1 MSERN
6 FVTLRKIEHIEPIE
20 GAERVELAFVDGW
33 RCVIP
38 KNQYAIGEEILFIEA
53 DAALKNVNDER
64 VDFLKKTSYKCW
76 KKDNV
81 VLAEC
86 LRIKTIKL
94 AGQFSQGV
102 VFKLS
107 VFMDEIN
114 KAANNTTSLD
124 EALNIVHYDE
134 LSDEMRAII
143 NPENAMKARGTFPSF
158 VPKTDEER
166 LQNLTNYFEK
176 YKEKEFEVSIK
187 YDGSSMSVG
196 YSIAH
201 YPSNPF
207 FVCSRNQLLDTDAEN
222 NFCRVAKS
230 KDLESILIDYS
241 YDTGMELC
249 LQGELVGPGIN
260 GNRDGYKEFDFFIFR
275 IWNIT
280 EQNWMSSEERLE
292 FCRKYS
298 LPHVKVLNTACKAFV
313 EYPTMEDFVKA
324 TYITSDNGHQ
334 IEGLVF
340 KSTDGEVSFKVI
352 NPNYLLKNQDK

>member
-1 MSERN
+1 MSERK
-6 FVTLRKIEHIEPIE
+6 FVTIRKIGHIEPIE

-38 KNQYAIGEEILFIEA
+38 KNQYVVGEEILFIEA

-102 VFKLS
+102 VFKLG
-107 VFMDEIN
+107 VFSDEIN
-114 KAANNTTSLD
+114 KAANNTALLD

-134 LSDEMRAII
+134 LNDEMRTII
-143 NPENAMKARGTFPSF
+143 NPENTMQTRGTFPSF
-158 VPKTDEER
+158 VPKTDEIR
-166 LQNLTNYFEK
+166 LQNLTKYFQQ
-176 YKEKEFEVSIK
+176 YKDKEFEVSVK

-196 YSIAH
+196 YSPIH

-207 FVCSRNQLLDTDAEN
+207 FVCSRNQLLDSDAEN
-222 NFCRVAKS
+222 NFCRTAKS
-230 KDLESILIDYS
+230 LNLEEILIDYS
-241 YDTGMELC
+241 YDTGTYLC

-260 GNRDGYKEFDFFIFR
+260 GNRNKYTDVKFFIFR

-280 EQNWMSSEERLE
+280 EQNWMNSKDRLE
-292 FCRKYS
+292 FCKKYNLS
-298 LPHVKVLNTACKAFV
+298 HVKVLNELDRVFEK
-313 EYPTMEDFVKA
+313 YPTMEDFVKA
-324 TYITSDNGHQ
+324 TYITSDNGNQ

-340 KSTDGEVSFKVI
+340 KSLEGDISFKVI